1 MGFFRRVDDS
11 AFGKAARNERRK
23 IRANFMNGLA
33 VSALAIGYL
42 APAASLF
49 SRLGAA
55 GPSLPSSPWYYP
67 LTFGEAVC
75 GVIFL
80 LVSMFAANEFH
91 SIALKEAGRIE
102 D

>member
-42 APAASLF
+42 APAAGLYARGGDVSNSHWVFFVVL
-49 SRLGAA
+49 
-55 GPSLPSSPWYYP
+55 
-67 LTFGEAVC
+67 V
-75 GVIFL
+75 V
-80 LVSMFAANEFH
+80 VSMFAANEFH

>member
-1 MGFFRRVDDS
+1 MAFFKRIDDS

-42 APAASLF
+42 APAA
-49 SRLGAA
+49 GAYARA
-55 GPSLPSSPWYYP
+55 GE
-67 LTFGEAVC
+67 LTYAQ
-75 GVIFL
+75 GVFMAIL
-80 LVSMFAANEFH
+80 VVVSMLIAHEFH